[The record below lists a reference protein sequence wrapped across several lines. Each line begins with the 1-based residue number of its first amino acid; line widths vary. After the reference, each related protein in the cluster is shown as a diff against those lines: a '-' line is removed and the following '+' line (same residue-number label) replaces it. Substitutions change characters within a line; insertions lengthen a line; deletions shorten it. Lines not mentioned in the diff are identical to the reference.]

1 MIINIVLTLKK
12 MSKSSDGKRV
22 ISRKKP
28 KSVGDI
34 ILIYNSVE
42 PNTNTMKKDLNL
54 PAIIKQHCGIY
65 SGESGTEGIRM
76 DIYKWCGTDRVSIQW
91 LEAVGKK
98 HKVIG
103 KMEMHYL
110 EHYENLKDLLE
121 DREHLTKVMEKQ
133 NWGVLDIRDLQNNRE
148 F

>member
-1 MIINIVLTLKK
+1 MIRDREFIAKN
-12 MSKSSDGKRV
+12 S
-22 ISRKKP
+22 

-34 ILIYNSVE
+34 ILIYSME
-42 PNTNTMKKDLNL
+42 PNITPMKNDLTIPTL
-54 PAIIKQHCGIY
+54 IKQHCGIY
-65 SGESGTEGIRM
+65 SGESGIEGIRM

-91 LEAVGKK
+91 LEASGKK

-121 DREHLTKVMEKQ
+121 DREHLTKVMERQ